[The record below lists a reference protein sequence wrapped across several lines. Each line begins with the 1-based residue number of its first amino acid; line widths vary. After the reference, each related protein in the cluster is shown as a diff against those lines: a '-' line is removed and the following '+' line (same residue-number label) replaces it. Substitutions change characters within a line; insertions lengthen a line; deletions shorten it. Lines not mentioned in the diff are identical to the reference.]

1 MTGIDLESFTRDS
14 QMEPLKTLKTFRQP
28 TGDALKFTQTKNMQ
42 HVFFKIAE
50 TVLQMFVLKFLFL
63 VWYDL
68 AENI

>member
-42 HVFFKIAE
+42 HAMVGISL
-50 TVLQMFVLKFLFL
+50 VLVQSGTIRKGDEIFLTK
-63 VWYDL
+63 Y
-68 AENI
+68 